1 MSIDNRLIL
10 VVVYR
15 KGGLGPT
22 GQPVDFSDTGLNDV
36 QVEKMLNRGTLG
48 LRWLLAGVNSEDTA
62 MPCQL
67 GKGRIL
73 KPIPLEDD

>member
-48 LRWLLAGVNSEDTA
+48 LRWLLAGVDSDDTA

-73 KPIPLEDD
+73 KPISPEDD

>member
-10 VVVYR
+10 AVVYR

-22 GQPVDFSDTGLNDV
+22 GQPVDFGTTRLDDV
-36 QVEKMLNRGTLG
+36 QIEKMLERGTLG
-48 LRWLLAGVNSEDTA
+48 LRWLLAGLDSEEAA

-67 GKGRIL
+67 DKGRMV
-73 KPIPLEDD
+73 KPVPLESD